1 MFILSLDKKYNKA
14 MQRNFKTYRWL
25 VAAWLL
31 LGCTMLC
38 SAVTYDSPSASW
50 GYAPTYQTAASPITV
65 RFSNA
70 TVMSC
75 GSGGDVYT
83 TARRGSSSVTNRDV
97 YPSYNFQSTSAY
109 KSLISSSKNYA
120 PTESADVAA
129 RRIIRRTGSWDGPS
143 DEDDP
148 IGVVP
153 SVPVGEP
160 LILLVLAIGYCF
172 WLRLRRLK
180 RQQ

>member
-1 MFILSLDKKYNKA
+1 
-14 MQRNFKTYRWL
+14 MQRKNNIFRRFMA
-25 VAAWLL
+25 VGML
-31 LGCTMLC
+31 LGCTVLC
-38 SAVTYDSPSASW
+38 SAVTHDSPSASW

-65 RFSNA
+65 RFSNT

-83 TARRGSSSVTNRDV
+83 TTRRGSSRVTNRDV

-109 KSLISSSKNYA
+109 KSLVSNSKNYA

-129 RRIIRRTGSWDGPS
+129 RRVVRRAGSWGEPD
-143 DEDDP
+143 DDP
-148 IGVVP
+148 IGVIP
-153 SVPVGEP
+153 EPVPVGEP
-160 LILLVLAIGYCF
+160 FVLLLLAIGYCF